1 MNRYNIKVLVPILN
15 KSYELF
21 VPDNIL
27 VGNFL
32 YMLLKSINDINH
44 TNIENLLLYNSF
56 NGEMLNLD
64 DYIFNSINNG
74 MTLILI

>member
-1 MNRYNIKVLVPILN
+1 MNRYNIKVIVPILN
-15 KSYELF
+15 KNYEIF

-32 YMLLKSINDINH
+32 YMLINSINDIN
-44 TNIENLLLYNSF
+44 NSNLKNLSLYNRI
-56 NGEMLNLD
+56 NGEQLNLN

-74 MTLILI
+74 ITLILA

>member
-32 YMLLKSINDINH
+32 YMLIKSINDINH